1 MYIKKIVQKQKL
13 QIVIIIK
20 DVKKILEKMILIVII
35 NLKNLQIYFMTIQL
49 KYGKNVKHQITILLV
64 VYVQRVHI

>member
-64 VYVQRVHI
+64 VYVQRVYI